1 MDDHIN
7 ILVNGNDEQV
17 RLVIRNMTGS
27 IYLSEIKNINQQRLI
42 SLSVDDFSTGIYF
55 IEISGRTVKQFSKIL
70 KNE

>member
-42 SLSVDDFSTGIYF
+42 SLSVDDFAKLVEE
-55 IEISGRTVKQFSKIL
+55 EIKKLITSK
-70 KNE
+70 KEK